1 MSATDDEPDGELL
14 LRYRGGDVDA
24 FHRLYRRHAGR
35 VLRVGTMSG
44 LDRSE
49 AEDLVQATFLRLH
62 EARERVASDRALRPW
77 LVTVALNLVRDR
89 GRRATRR
96 RAAAEELAVL
106 AEAVRAVRPDQEHEA
121 VATAARLAEALRDLP
136 DAQREAVLAVRIGG
150 MSYADAAGA
159 LERSEA
165 AVRQNVHRGLRR
177 LADALREDRAVEVT
191 NAAERRT
198 GGES

>member
-24 FHRLYRRHAGR
+24 FRRLYRRHAGR

-62 EARERVASDRALRPW
+62 EARERVASDRPLRPW

-89 GRRATRR
+89 GRRANRR
-96 RAAAEELAVL
+96 RAAAEQLAVL
-106 AEAVRAVRPDQEHEA
+106 AEAARAIRPDQEHEA
-121 VATAARLAEALRDLP
+121 VATAARLAGALRDLP